1 MAEAEFGIIDCIEP
15 DKDYSKY
22 EPEKYNCVSVNDCYL
37 DDWWPKLSVMK
48 TYFHRLSRPAFGLAR
63 YGVTLIPPE
72 SLAAF
77 QDIILSDR
85 RVRQDIRMVCLA
97 ELIGKALKEKKFMIH
112 YGI

>member
-1 MAEAEFGIIDCIEP
+1 MAGAEFGIIDCIEP

-22 EPEKYNCVSVNDCYL
+22 EPEKYNCISINDCYF

-48 TYFHRLSRPAFGLAR
+48 TYFHSLSCPASGLAR

-77 QDIILSDR
+77 QDILLSDKKEKEDLR
-85 RVRQDIRMVCLA
+85 LVSLD
-97 ELIGKALKEKKFMIH
+97 ELIGKALREKKFMIH